1 MDLCGVSH
9 LVTGYSRSHSCTSSS
24 GTTHLGDLQSR
35 VSSLIEIEPTV
46 QQCMSTLGD
55 KYQYQSCGIDL
66 PEMHEIYIA
75 NILIL
80 SSLLGLPHY
89 LSSPSC
95 G

>member
-35 VSSLIEIEPTV
+35 ASNLIEIEPTV

-75 NILIL
+75 KHFNIEFIVGFATL
-80 SSLLGLPHY
+80 S
-89 LSSPSC
+89 
-95 G
+95 